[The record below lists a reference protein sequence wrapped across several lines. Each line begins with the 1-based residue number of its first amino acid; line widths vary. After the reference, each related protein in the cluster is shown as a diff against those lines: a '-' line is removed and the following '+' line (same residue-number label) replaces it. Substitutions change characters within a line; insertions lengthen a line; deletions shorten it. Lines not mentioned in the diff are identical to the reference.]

1 MPEDIFLDKP
11 LDKFIRWLRFDN
23 LIREITP
30 NSVVCDL
37 GCGKDLKFL
46 RYISSKIEKG
56 IGIDKNCEDFQEGK
70 LQRIGLKVDGDLPLE
85 KESVDIVTMSAILE
99 HLEHPEDV
107 LKECYRAL
115 KKGGKII
122 LTTPSPVAK
131 PILEILAFRLKII
144 DAEEIRDHKNY
155 FSKKDLKKILINS
168 GFEQKNIKVSS
179 FEFGLNNK
187 AVAIK

>member
-1 MPEDIFLDKP
+1 MSEDIFLDKP

-30 NSVVCDL
+30 GSVVCDL

-56 IGIDKNCEDFQEGK
+56 IGIDKNCEDFQEGN
-70 LQRIGLKVDGDLPLE
+70 LQRIGLKVDGSLPLE
-85 KESVDIVTMSAILE
+85 NESVDIVTMSAILE
-99 HLEHPEDV
+99 HLDRPEDV

-115 KKGGKII
+115 KKDGKIV
-122 LTTPSPVAK
+122 LTTPSPTAK
-131 PILEILAFRLKII
+131 PILELLAFRLKII

-155 FSKKDLKKILINS
+155 FSKTDLKNILNKS
-168 GFEQKNIKVSS
+168 GFDREKIKVSS

-187 AVAIK
+187 AVSIK